1 VRHGTRARHSA
12 IDVALALTREDLD
25 AASRLVHGCYL
36 RRGYVKPSADG
47 RHVNA
52 YLAMPSTAVFVARA
66 GGAVVATVSLITDSA
81 LRLPCDALWGADLA
95 AFRATGRRLAEV
107 SALAVSEEWRGPGLA
122 MMRSLVRAIG
132 VYGRDI
138 ARLDAL
144 CIAVHPRHAPFY
156 EGLLRFRRFGAL
168 TACDAVN
175 GAPAVGLR
183 LDLRA
188 LDRPLGDSF
197 AADVFAAGARA
208 YVRASLERDL
218 VRARRRLKFFH
229 SRRRRAR
236 RRRLENVLGCA
247 S

>member
-1 VRHGTRARHSA
+1 MRHGTRARHSA

-81 LRLPCDALWGADLA
+81 LRLPCDALWGPDLA

-236 RRRLENVLGCA
+236 RRRHENVLGCA

>member
-1 VRHGTRARHSA
+1 MLRA
-12 IDVALALTREDLD
+12 
-25 AASRLVHGCYL
+25 
-36 RRGYVKPSADG
+36 
-47 RHVNA
+47 
-52 YLAMPSTAVFVARA
+52 
-66 GGAVVATVSLITDSA
+66 
-81 LRLPCDALWGADLA
+81 
-95 AFRATGRRLAEV
+95 
-107 SALAVSEEWRGPGLA
+107 
-122 MMRSLVRAIG
+122 LVRAIG

-208 YVRASLERDL
+208 HVRESLERDL
-218 VRARRRLKFFH
+218 GRARRPLKFFH
-229 SRRRRAR
+229 SRGSAR
-236 RRRLENVLGCA
+236 GVGSAKMC
-247 S
+247 

>member
-1 VRHGTRARHSA
+1 MRHGTRVPLSG
-12 IDVALALTREDLD
+12 IDVALALTREELD

-52 YLAMPSTAVFVARA
+52 YLAMPSTAIFVARA

-107 SALAVSEEWRGPGLA
+107 SALAVSEAWRGPGLA

-229 SRRRRAR
+229 SRGGAR
-236 RRRLENVLGCA
+236 GGGGTKMC
-247 S
+247 

>member
-1 VRHGTRARHSA
+1 MRHGTRVGNPA
-12 IDVALALTREDLD
+12 IEVALALTRDEVD

-66 GGAVVATVSLITDSA
+66 DGVVVATVSLITDSA

-107 SALAVSEEWRGPGLA
+107 SALAVSEAWRGPGLA
-122 MMRSLVRAIG
+122 MLRALVRAIG

-208 YVRASLERDL
+208 HVRESLERDL
-218 VRARRRLKFFH
+218 GRARRPLKFFH
-229 SRRRRAR
+229 SRGGAR
-236 RRRLENVLGCA
+236 GVGSAKMC
-247 S
+247 

>member
-1 VRHGTRARHSA
+1 VRHGTGVRHPA
-12 IDVALALTREDLD
+12 IDVALAVTRDELD

-47 RHVNA
+47 RHINA

-107 SALAVSEEWRGPGLA
+107 SALAVSEAWRGPGLA
-122 MMRSLVRAIG
+122 MMRSLVRVIG

-138 ARLDAL
+138 ARLDVL

-175 GAPAVGLR
+175 GAPAVGLQ

-208 YVRASLERDL
+208 CVRASLERDL
-218 VRARRRLKFFH
+218 VRARRPLKFFH
-229 SRRRRAR
+229 SRGGAR
-236 RRRLENVLGCA
+236 GGGDA
-247 S
+247 KMW

>member
-1 VRHGTRARHSA
+1 MRHGTRVGNPA
-12 IDVALALTREDLD
+12 IEVALALTRDEVD

-66 GGAVVATVSLITDSA
+66 GGVVVATVSLITDSA

-95 AFRATGRRLAEV
+95 AFRTTGRRLAEV
-107 SALAVSEEWRGPGLA
+107 SALAVSEAWRGPGLA
-122 MMRSLVRAIG
+122 MLRALVRAIG

-156 EGLLRFRRFGAL
+156 EGLLHFRRFGAL

-208 YVRASLERDL
+208 HVRESLERDL
-218 VRARRRLKFFH
+218 GRARRPLKFFH
-229 SRRRRAR
+229 SRGGAR
-236 RRRLENVLGCA
+236 GVGSAKMC
-247 S
+247 

>member
-1 VRHGTRARHSA
+1 MRHGTGVRHPA
-12 IDVALALTREDLD
+12 IDVALAVTRDELD

-47 RHVNA
+47 RHINA

-107 SALAVSEEWRGPGLA
+107 SALAVSEAWRGPGLA
-122 MMRSLVRAIG
+122 MMRSLVRVIG

-138 ARLDAL
+138 ARLDVL

-208 YVRASLERDL
+208 CVRASLERDL
-218 VRARRRLKFFH
+218 VRARRPLKFFH
-229 SRRRRAR
+229 SRGGAR
-236 RRRLENVLGCA
+236 GGGDAKMC
-247 S
+247 

>member
-1 VRHGTRARHSA
+1 VRHGTRVPLSG
-12 IDVALALTREDLD
+12 IDVALALTREELD

-52 YLAMPSTAVFVARA
+52 YLAMPSTAIFVARA

-107 SALAVSEEWRGPGLA
+107 SALAVSEAWRGPGLA

-229 SRRRRAR
+229 SRGGAR
-236 RRRLENVLGCA
+236 GGGGTKMC
-247 S
+247 